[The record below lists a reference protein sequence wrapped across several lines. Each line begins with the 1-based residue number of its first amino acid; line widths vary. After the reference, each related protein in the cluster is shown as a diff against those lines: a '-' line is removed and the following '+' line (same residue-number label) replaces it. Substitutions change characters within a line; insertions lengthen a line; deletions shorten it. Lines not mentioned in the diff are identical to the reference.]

1 MVSPTAAESSPGS
14 KPVRVRSW
22 KVGMCF
28 AKRRHPQCPAVL
40 IQELLLAT
48 AASGEG
54 IQTWR
59 AVLQLQELAARRI
72 LRMHQ
77 RHLTCMVTVADLDWC
92 GAEGA
97 AQCAD

>member
-1 MVSPTAAESSPGS
+1 
-14 KPVRVRSW
+14 
-22 KVGMCF
+22 MCF

-59 AVLQLQELAARRI
+59 AVLQLQPDESFVCINAISPA
-72 LRMHQ
+72 
-77 RHLTCMVTVADLDWC
+77 W
-92 GAEGA
+92 
-97 AQCAD
+97 